1 MALLDGKIDKKHVDM
16 SNRFKMS
23 LPVISLKSECI
34 TFAKIVDYLKSNH
47 KKEQTIIEKKIQ
59 AGIERM
65 II

>member
-1 MALLDGKIDKKHVDM
+1 MALMDGKIDKKHVDM

-23 LPVISLKSECI
+23 LPGYALKNECI

-47 KKEQTIIEKKIQ
+47 KKGQTMIEKKNKHT
-59 AGIERM
+59 